1 MNFEDLETWWKADIG
16 EDGHSQPADLK
27 MRAVSTAREADLTA
41 SVFEIG
47 MSVIFGFAGI
57 VALFDAVHDAEPWHS
72 YPPALI
78 TLGIVLFIL
87 HRRHVR
93 RRAFDFSKSLTGII
107 DDGLRS
113 VTSQIFWTRSFLWW
127 FVVPTLVAVGINMAF
142 NFNGRP
148 VWVWLIQPLGVLAF
162 YVALL
167 IEMKTSHLP
176 RRQTLQLLKN
186 EFATDSETPQH
197 E

>member
-1 MNFEDLETWWKADIG
+1 MDFEDLEAWWQADVG
-16 EDGHSQPADLK
+16 EAEHSQPADLK
-27 MRAVSTAREADLTA
+27 TQAVSTAREAELTA

-57 VALFDAVHDAEPWHS
+57 IALFDAIHDAEPWHS

-87 HRRHVR
+87 HRRNVR
-93 RRAFDFSKSLTGII
+93 RRAFDFSKSLAGII

-113 VTSQIFWTRSFLWW
+113 VASQIFWTKSFLWW
-127 FVVPTLVAVGINMAF
+127 FVVPTMVAIGINMVF
-142 NFNGRP
+142 NFDGRP

-167 IEMKTSHLP
+167 VEMKTSHLP
-176 RRQTLQLLKN
+176 RRQTLLSLKN
-186 EFATDSETPQH
+186 EFATDSETPRRD
-197 E
+197 